1 MLPFFFLFLFF
12 LLGPT
17 PSSAHHS
24 IAIISSNPLRLS
36 SLAWNPISKHFL
48 VGSSEGP
55 TIYAVSDSGM
65 VQCLLS
71 DISLNSTG
79 ASVAGVAVDHVRHR
93 LIAAFSNSSVAAY
106 DLTSY
111 SKICSLPL
119 PQLDGAP
126 GGVAVDMENGEVF
139 ITSSRR
145 GIVLKVRLDGDG
157 SIISEYEINDDQGL
171 GGIVHVVN
179 DQNPYILVIQT
190 ATGEIFKIESNDG
203 IVKEVSSDDKSNTL
217 ALSGSAIALHNDLS
231 LTVAANRNL
240 LLLQSDGT
248 WSRASVKG
256 NIRVKHHDQSIAV
269 VTQQGKKAYALIES
283 PHGYRIEEVQW
294 WKFPLLRCLLF
305 ILLGGCLI
313 GWTAVLRKMY
323 IDHKGCVWIG
333 VGRREE
339 GKKYWEVCNF
349 VKSLDCL

>member
-17 PSSAHHS
+17 PSSARHS
-24 IAIISSNPLRLS
+24 IAIISSTPLRLS
-36 SLAWNPISKHFL
+36 SLAWDPISKHFL

-93 LIAAFSNSSVAAY
+93 LIVAFSNSSVAAY

-111 SKICSLPL
+111 RKICALPL

-157 SIISEYEINDDQGL
+157 SLISEYYEINDDQGL
-171 GGIVHVVN
+171 GGIVHVN
-179 DQNPYILVIQT
+179 DQNPYILVIQRS
-190 ATGEIFKIESNDG
+190 TGEIFKIGSNDG
-203 IVKEVSSDDKSNTL
+203 TVTEVSSSDKSNIL
-217 ALSGSAIALHNDLS
+217 APNASAIALHINLS

-248 WSRASVKG
+248 WSRASMNG
-256 NIRVKHHDQSIAV
+256 NITVKHHDQAIAV
-269 VTQQGKKAYALIES
+269 VTQENKKAYALIES

-294 WKFPLLRCLLF
+294 WKFPLLHCLFF
-305 ILLGGCLI
+305 ICFGGCLV
-313 GWTAVLRKMY
+313 GYVALLRKMY
-323 IDHKGCVWIG
+323 TDPK
-333 VGRREE
+333 
-339 GKKYWEVCNF
+339 NDAALQSDAN
-349 VKSLDCL
+349 SLDLPQ